1 VLYIPDQSLP
11 NVIGALH
18 TCFEMTGGVPHYV
31 LTDNAKTAATAH
43 IANVAVLNTK
53 MVKFASAYGFVL
65 QTCIP
70 YDPASKGGVERA
82 VRVAKEHLCPTNVNL
97 VANYESIAQLKDAI
111 NAFNIEINAKVHS
124 GTGKV
129 PALVLPEEVTVFSA
143 LPKNPYV
150 AAYGVMRRVEA
161 NMGIVRYRRC
171 GYSVDPSLRG
181 SSVYVREVDDEVVI
195 VTVTGSGVTE
205 VARHKRGEPYGYV
218 ISDEHKDSSHPSG
231 PLVRHPIPTNE
242 TEGKFLGI
250 TTEAG
255 TWLERAASLGTKKI
269 PDTMGLMVGASS
281 QSACAA
287 IVESLALG
295 DFSYTTMKALLAKAQ
310 QATPPPAARE
320 VESLG
325 SSTSPYAK
333 LKAVSA

>member
-1 VLYIPDQSLP
+1 
-11 NVIGALH
+11 
-18 TCFEMTGGVPHYV
+18 M
-31 LTDNAKTAATAH
+31 
-43 IANVAVLNTK
+43 
-53 MVKFASAYGFVL
+53 
-65 QTCIP
+65 
-70 YDPASKGGVERA
+70 
-82 VRVAKEHLCPTNVNL
+82 
-97 VANYESIAQLKDAI
+97 
-111 NAFNIEINAKVHS
+111 HS
-124 GTGKV
+124 GTGKI
-129 PALVLPEEVTVFSA
+129 PSLVLPQELTAFSS

-150 AAYGVMRRVEA
+150 AAYGVMRRVEV

-181 SSVYVREVDDEVVI
+181 STVYVREDNDEVVI

-218 ISDEHKDSSHPSG
+218 ISDKHKDPSHPSG

-269 PDTMGLMVGASS
+269 PDTIGVLVLAET
-281 QSACAA
+281 QIAKNA
-287 IVESLALG
+287 ITESLALG
-295 DFSYTTMKALLAKAQ
+295 DFGYTTMNALLAKTQ
-310 QATPPPAARE
+310 QVTPAPAARE

-325 SSTSPYAK
+325 SSTLPYAK
-333 LKAVSA
+333 LKAVSACR